1 MRRNIVITVLI
12 FIGMALLGVF
22 VFSDSY
28 LRLGESFRDLGNSA
42 AYYFCKL
49 FGIENDITVTTF
61 GRLFVGNGVAG
72 GF

>member
-1 MRRNIVITVLI
+1 MRRNIVITVFI
-12 FIGMALLGVF
+12 FIGMVLLGVF

-49 FGIENDITVTTF
+49 CGIENDI
-61 GRLFVGNGVAG
+61 R
-72 GF
+72 